1 MRKTLYIFLLL
12 STVHCL
18 CQQPFPNTI
27 SQAIEQLDKHYS
39 DSLKNIIKDA
49 TDDEL
54 KSLIYPRG
62 EDKTIYN
69 WFDDENSR
77 LFKRIERKGIEYHK
91 AEVLIKAYQNH
102 LLNIP
107 INNKTTFKKYK
118 NIEKKWKVEDKKRFE
133 TDSLRGF
140 YIPRDLDDCFKQINL
155 SLKDST
161 RAKVILLTESE
172 FVGRNHM
179 GYGMWMRNNWQLW
192 GGSRLSK
199 YFNDLGIYHPDDMTG
214 IIFTSF
220 HRQLTNKDIH
230 LEKQVKYYQDYWKES
245 EKNEINRKQKELSEF
260 KKDSTVLFLYN
271 EGYVTENQEKM
282 YDNEMCIA
290 NGIITEINEKEFMIK
305 VRLLEACDEKGIII
319 YDDEDSYIFDKK
331 SKRMK
336 KPKKRT
342 ILYMKPGEEFWFSY
356 EDWETK
362 D

>member
-1 MRKTLYIFLLL
+1 KTLYIFLLL

-118 NIEKKWKVEDKKRFE
+118 NIEKKWKVEDKKR
-133 TDSLRGF
+133 
-140 YIPRDLDDCFKQINL
+140 
-155 SLKDST
+155 
-161 RAKVILLTESE
+161 
-172 FVGRNHM
+172 
-179 GYGMWMRNNWQLW
+179 
-192 GGSRLSK
+192 
-199 YFNDLGIYHPDDMTG
+199 
-214 IIFTSF
+214 
-220 HRQLTNKDIH
+220 
-230 LEKQVKYYQDYWKES
+230 
-245 EKNEINRKQKELSEF
+245 
-260 KKDSTVLFLYN
+260 
-271 EGYVTENQEKM
+271 
-282 YDNEMCIA
+282 
-290 NGIITEINEKEFMIK
+290 
-305 VRLLEACDEKGIII
+305 
-319 YDDEDSYIFDKK
+319 
-331 SKRMK
+331 
-336 KPKKRT
+336 
-342 ILYMKPGEEFWFSY
+342 
-356 EDWETK
+356 
-362 D
+362 